1 MGVER
6 EPVWSEQCSGDTGL
20 QLVHLA
26 SENAQQRN
34 KTDASG
40 KLREMLYCVQC
51 DVATRCA
58 GVDLLRLHY
67 RDHHLQEVSHI

>member
-6 EPVWSEQCSGDTGL
+6 EPVWSEQCSGDAGL

-40 KLREMLYCVQC
+40 K
-51 DVATRCA
+51 VARNA
-58 GVDLLRLHY
+58 LLRA
-67 RDHHLQEVSHI
+67 V